1 VPNTTRHH
9 FEPMAHQI
17 GIMSKKNLNGS
28 GRLVPT
34 RPTGVE
40 YKVHYGIHLVAEL
53 RQHGRGLRPT
63 RWEKCSLRSASA
75 QRIPDGSYFL
85 HADDGRVHQLKSV
98 DGQWQYL
105 AVAA

>member
-1 VPNTTRHH
+1 
-9 FEPMAHQI
+9 M
-17 GIMSKKNLNGS
+17 
-28 GRLVPT
+28 VPT
-34 RPTGVE
+34 RPTGVV
-40 YKVHYGIHLVAEL
+40 YQVQYGIHVVGEL
-53 RQHGRGLRPT
+53 KQHGRGPRPT

-98 DGQWQYL
+98 DGRWQFL